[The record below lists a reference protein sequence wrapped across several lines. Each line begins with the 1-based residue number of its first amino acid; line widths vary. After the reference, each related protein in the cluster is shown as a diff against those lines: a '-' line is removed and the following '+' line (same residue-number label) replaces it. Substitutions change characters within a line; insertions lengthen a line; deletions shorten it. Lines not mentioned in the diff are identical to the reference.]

1 MEEHRDIMDIIEEIA
16 DKDKRYKA
24 EAYLFLMRGLDWTV
38 SKLKNPRHV
47 SGGELAKG
55 MRLYAI
61 NQFGP
66 MARSVLENWGI
77 SSTEDFGNIVFNLVE
92 EKLLSKTQEDSI
104 EDFKDVYDF
113 KEAFNRAVRYK
124 ID

>member
-1 MEEHRDIMDIIEEIA
+1 MKDHRDIMDIMETIA
-16 DKDKRYKA
+16 DKDQRYKA
-24 EAYLFLMRGLDWTV
+24 EAYLFLMRGLDFTV
-38 SKLKNPRHV
+38 NKLKKPRHI

-55 MRLYAI
+55 LRLYAI

-66 MARSVLENWGI
+66 LARAVLENWGI
-77 SSTEDFGNIVFNLVE
+77 SSTEDFGNIVFNLIE
-92 EKLLSKTQEDSI
+92 EKLLSKTDEDSI
-104 EDFKDVYDF
+104 EDFKGVYDF